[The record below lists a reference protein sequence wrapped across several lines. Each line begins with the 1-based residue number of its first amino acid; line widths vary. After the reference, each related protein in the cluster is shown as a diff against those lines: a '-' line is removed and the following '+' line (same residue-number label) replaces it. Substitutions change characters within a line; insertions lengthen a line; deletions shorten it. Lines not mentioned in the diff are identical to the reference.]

1 MTVGRT
7 TKLRGEGLAGREL
20 GDVSIKELGREW
32 DFSVEG
38 PGSGG
43 GQNGK
48 MKQWGSEHT
57 SALGEQ

>member
-1 MTVGRT
+1 MQ
-7 TKLRGEGLAGREL
+7 RGEGLAGREL

-38 PGSGG
+38 PGRGG

-48 MKQWGSEHT
+48 MKQWGLEHT
-57 SALGEQ
+57 SALGER